1 MSQINSLTNSLTG
14 NKSVGNAINDLDV
27 DDFLKLMIA
36 ELQNQDPLNPME
48 NDQML
53 AQIGQMREIAASE
66 SLTQTLD
73 SVLLGQ
79 NISSSTNL
87 IGAEIDAISD
97 DNQRVTGKVAKVS
110 IAEGAPKL
118 HIEERAGASL
128 SDEDGNLA
136 EGKYRYKIVWEASDG
151 TLLGIETTTPV
162 TVDADGKSVMLAN
175 LPETTKGKQI
185 YRTKV
190 GGEGQ
195 YHLVGSLNNGKTAS
209 FHDKT
214 ADEDLSGTVLSRTPR
229 YVLNAGRSYEVSLS
243 NVGEIRPPATTT
255 PTPTPPAT
263 TTTTSTPDETDTAG
277 TGDTET

>member
-1 MSQINSLTNSLTG
+1 MSQINSLTNSQTG

-27 DDFLKLMIA
+27 DDFLSLMIA

-79 NISSSTNL
+79 NIASSTNL

-110 IAEGAPKL
+110 IADGAPKL
-118 HIEERAGASL
+118 HIEERAGASV
-128 SDEDGNLA
+128 SEEEGNLA
-136 EGKYRYKIVWEASDG
+136 EGEYRYKIVWEASDG

-175 LPETTKGKQI
+175 LPETSKGKQI

-214 ADEDLSGTVLSRTPR
+214 ADEDLSGTVLSREPR
-229 YVLNAGRSYEVSLS
+229 IVLNAGRSYEVSLS

-255 PTPTPPAT
+255 PTPTPPAA
-263 TTTTSTPDETDTAG
+263 TTSTPDETDTAG
-277 TGDTET
+277 ADDTET